1 MVRDEDIALVK
12 QSVTMGDIAKMY
24 GYEVTRSGFMKCCFH
39 PDNKPSM
46 KVYPKD
52 KGYHCFVCHSGGDI
66 VDFVMRHDNL
76 EFEPAVRLIA
86 DHFGIAISDGKTK
99 LSVADRKRIDEAK
112 AKREA
117 AEKKRRA
124 YQERL
129 RELSDTINWL
139 KNKQAEFE
147 PLGAVWVMLQKKIE
161 KCQRDWDW
169 LFDWY
174 CVENAR

>member
-1 MVRDEDIALVK
+1 MVREEDISLVK
-12 QSVTMGDIAKMY
+12 QSVSMKDIAGMY
-24 GYEVTRSGFMKCCFH
+24 GYEVTRSGFAKCCFH
-39 PDNKPSM
+39 NDDKPSM
-46 KVYPKD
+46 KIYPRD
-52 KGYHCFVCHSGGDI
+52 KGYYCFACHANGDI
-66 VDFVMRHDNL
+66 IKFVREHDNL

-99 LSVADRKRIDEAK
+99 LTASDIRRIDEAK

-124 YQERL
+124 CQEQL
-129 RELSDTINWL
+129 LELSDNLDWL

-147 PLGAVWVMLQKKIE
+147 PLGAVWAMLQKKIE

>member
-1 MVRDEDIALVK
+1 MLRDEDVQSVK
-12 QSVTMGDIAKMY
+12 QIPMRQIAGMY
-24 GYEVTRSGFMKCCFH
+24 GYPVTRSGFMRCPFH
-39 PDNKPSM
+39 NDNSPSM
-46 KVYPKD
+46 KVYD
-52 KGYHCFVCHSGGDI
+52 GNRGYHCFVCHSGGDI

-124 YQERL
+124 HQEQL

-161 KCQRDWDW
+161 KYQRDWDW
-169 LFDWY
+169 LFDGY
-174 CVENAR
+174 CRGNAG

>member
-1 MVRDEDIALVK
+1 MLRNEDVQMVK
-12 QSVTMGDIAKMY
+12 SSVTMRQIAGMY
-24 GYEVTRSGFMKCCFH
+24 GYEVTRSGFMKCPFH
-39 PDNKPSM
+39 SDDTPSM
-46 KVYPKD
+46 KVYD
-52 KGYHCFVCHSGGDI
+52 GQGGYCCFACHAAGDI
-66 VDFVMRHDNL
+66 IEFVREHDGL

-117 AEKKRRA
+117 TENERRTC
-124 YQERL
+124 QERL
-129 RELSDTINWL
+129 RELSDTLNWL
-139 KNKQAEFE
+139 KVKQAEFE

>member
-1 MVRDEDIALVK
+1 MVKDEDIALIK

-24 GYEVTRSGFMKCCFH
+24 GYEVNRAGFAKCPFH
-39 PDNKPSM
+39 NDAKPSM
-46 KVYPKD
+46 KIYLGD
-52 KGYHCFVCHSGGDI
+52 KGYHCFACHAGGDI
-66 VDFVMRHDNL
+66 IEFVREHDGL

-117 AEKKRRA
+117 AEKERRA
-124 YQERL
+124 CQERL
-129 RELSDTINWL
+129 KELSDTINWL